1 MFGDIL
7 EHTEISNYLLCEKKN
22 ERLIQYGNTDD
33 FVLASSVINNRR
45 INVVQSAISQISQVN
60 ARSAVN
66 KEIARCH
73 NFDVISKIIKR
84 KYIKNS
90 RAKKNTTLKVL
101 KLC

>member
-1 MFGDIL
+1 MVIL
-7 EHTEISNYLLCEKKN
+7 MILYLPHHNTSNY
-22 ERLIQYGNTDD
+22 RRST
-33 FVLASSVINNRR
+33 SVINNRR

-73 NFDVISKIIKR
+73 NFGVISKIIKR